1 LRSLAGK
8 GRWPKLA
15 LSSDNFGACRERRRA
30 EETPWPPAQGRRLGE
45 KAQIDREL
53 RNYLEF
59 VGMLAALFGV
69 DEK

>member
-1 LRSLAGK
+1 MSAVPKTTTVGIVAKSHLREATPHLSDIEAWLTAR
-8 GRWPKLA
+8 GRLGLERRPKLTV
-15 LSSDNFGACRERRRA
+15 NC
-30 EETPWPPAQGRRLGE
+30 
-45 KAQIDREL
+45 

>member
-1 LRSLAGK
+1 MPFLATFRKPAVGPVERKRRPGLLRRAG
-8 GRWPKLA
+8 GLERRPKLTV
-15 LSSDNFGACRERRRA
+15 NC
-30 EETPWPPAQGRRLGE
+30 
-45 KAQIDREL
+45 

>member
-1 LRSLAGK
+1 MGPVERKRCPGLLRRAG
-8 GRWPKLA
+8 GLERRPKLTV
-15 LSSDNFGACRERRRA
+15 NC
-30 EETPWPPAQGRRLGE
+30 
-45 KAQIDREL
+45 